1 MPHHKAQKKSLKTD
15 ARKYEAN
22 KSAKSRCR
30 TLEKRFREATTSG
43 DKAKIDEAFRTVQK
57 ALDQAVSSNIYK
69 KGTIARKKSRLM
81 KAYNQAAT

>member
-30 TLEKRFREATTSG
+30 TLEKKFREAVGSG
-43 DKAKIDEAFRTVQK
+43 DKAKLDEALRTVQK
-57 ALDQAVSSNIYK
+57 VLDQAVSKNLFK
-69 KGTIARKKSRLM
+69 KETVARKKARLM
-81 KAYNQAAT
+81 KAFNQAAA